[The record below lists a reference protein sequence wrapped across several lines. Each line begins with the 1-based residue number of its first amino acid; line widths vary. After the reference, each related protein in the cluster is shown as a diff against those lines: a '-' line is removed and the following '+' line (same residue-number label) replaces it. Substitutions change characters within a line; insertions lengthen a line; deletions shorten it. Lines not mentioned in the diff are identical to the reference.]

1 MFLVVDAVLVAS
13 CASKLLQGG
22 WFPLVLGGAVFAIM
36 ATWRRGRELLIEHI
50 RDDDPELL
58 PFIAALVCDENVR
71 RTPRTAVYAVANPD
85 TLPQALLHNLRHNQV
100 LHEQNVILTVRF

>member
-1 MFLVVDAVLVAS
+1 MRVEA
-13 CASKLLQGG
+13 LQGG

-36 ATWRRGRELLIEHI
+36 ATWRRGRELLLEHI
-50 RDDDPELL
+50 RSDDPDLV
-58 PFIAALVCDENVR
+58 PFITALSADEYLR